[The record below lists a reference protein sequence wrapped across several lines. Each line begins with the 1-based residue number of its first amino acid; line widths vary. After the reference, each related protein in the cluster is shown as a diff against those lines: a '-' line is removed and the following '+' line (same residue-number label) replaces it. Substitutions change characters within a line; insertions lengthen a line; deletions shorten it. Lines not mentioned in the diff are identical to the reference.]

1 MLLDYFEKENNKS
14 LDGLKQPGLI
24 ILANL
29 LQSAITPYMDYVK
42 TLYQQ
47 LVTDE
52 MVAVATLR
60 ILLTT
65 H

>member
-1 MLLDYFEKENNKS
+1 MLLDYIEKENNKS

-42 TLYQQ
+42 TLFQQ
-47 LVTDE
+47 
-52 MVAVATLR
+52 
-60 ILLTT
+60 
-65 H
+65 